1 MDFICS
7 VKGIMLQFNDSAWQD
22 ILRRSSINQT
32 SFTCLSIRPRN
43 SCLFEDNE
51 QTRSLQLWAYLY
63 ILFPKRNATSHW
75 EPNIWLSLFWCE
87 SSMWPYLYIP
97 FPKRN
102 AFSHWARN
110 IWLSLFWCELML
122 NNDRYLV
129 VHVSLNNTEMEMLEE
144 RCTSTY
150 TTITPLLCTIDGQ
163 YCYNRDIISSAQWV

>member
-7 VKGIMLQFNDSAWQD
+7 VKGTMLQFNDFAWQD

-75 EPNIWLSLFWCE
+75 APNIWLLLFWCE
-87 SSMWPYLYIP
+87 SSM
-97 FPKRN
+97 
-102 AFSHWARN
+102 
-110 IWLSLFWCELML
+110 L
-122 NNDRYLV
+122 NNDWYLV
-129 VHVSLNNTEMEMLEE
+129 VHVSLNNTEIEMLEE

-150 TTITPLLCTIDGQ
+150 TDKIRHLLYKCSYFLCAVYTLEYVWPTFNDEI
-163 YCYNRDIISSAQWV
+163 NM